1 MSCLS
6 CFFLK
11 FPTNISCCYRDIK
24 IECFSTNVLQ
34 RKYLERC
41 MSGRVWLGGWEGSL
55 SYRKQYMGGEMH
67 YGRIY
72 IQYFALWSSHWPGG
86 LIVCVFVCVTTILWN
101 APFTLSMHQLNG
113 ISVAMSKGVR

>member
-1 MSCLS
+1 
-6 CFFLK
+6 
-11 FPTNISCCYRDIK
+11 
-24 IECFSTNVLQ
+24 
-34 RKYLERC
+34 
-41 MSGRVWLGGWEGSL
+41 MSGRVGWEGSL
-55 SYRKQYMGGEMH
+55 SYQKQYMGGEMH